1 MVAVKGLEKFAPKDF
16 PGFIASTVFLAG
28 CNFRCPYCHNSD
40 LVLQPERLADIP
52 MDFFLAYLDSRKG
65 WLEGICVTGGEPLL
79 AEEIESFLTVIK
91 QRGLLIKLDT
101 NGSRPDRLEGLLV
114 AGLVDRI
121 AMDVKAPLE
130 RYREVTGSKVN
141 ADDIARSASILRES
155 GLPHLFRTTVVP
167 GLIGVEDI
175 EAIGRWLEGAAVYQV
190 QQFSPVG
197 TLDAEYR
204 RIKPYSRDEV
214 KRLADAARPFF
225 KDVLIEGI

>member
-16 PGFIASTVFLAG
+16 PGFIASTVFLGG
-28 CNFRCPYCHNSD
+28 CNFRCPYCHNAE
-40 LVLQPERLADIP
+40 LVLRPERLADIP

-79 AEEIESFLTVIK
+79 AEEIESFLAVIK

-101 NGSRPDRLEGLLV
+101 NGSRPDRLERLLE
-114 AGLVDRI
+114 ADLIDRA
-121 AMDVKAPLE
+121 AMDVKAPLD
-130 RYREVTGSKVN
+130 RYREVTGSKVD
-141 ADDIARSASILRES
+141 AESIIRSAAILRAS
-155 GLPHLFRTTVVP
+155 GRPHLFRTTVVP

-175 EAIGRWLEGAAVYQV
+175 ETIGRWLWGADVYQV

-197 TLDAEYR
+197 TLDAEYG

>member
-1 MVAVKGLEKFAPKDF
+1 MVTVKGLEKFAPKDF
-16 PGFIASTVFLAG
+16 PGFIASTVFLGG
-28 CNFRCPYCHNSD
+28 CNFRCPYCHNAE
-40 LVLQPERLADIP
+40 LVLRPERLADIP
-52 MDFFLAYLDSRKG
+52 MEFFLAYLDSRKG

-79 AEEIESFLTVIK
+79 AEEIEIFLTVIK

-101 NGSRPDRLEGLLV
+101 NGSRPDRLESLL
-114 AGLVDRI
+114 AEGLVDRI
-121 AMDVKAPLE
+121 AMDIKAPLE
-130 RYREVTGSKVN
+130 RYREVTGSRVN

-225 KDVLIEGI
+225 GEVRIEGI

>member
-16 PGFIASTVFLAG
+16 PGFIASTVFLGG
-28 CNFRCPYCHNSD
+28 CNFRCPYCHNAE
-40 LVLQPERLADIP
+40 LVLRPERLADIP
-52 MDFFLAYLDSRKG
+52 LNFFLAYLDSRKG

-79 AEEIESFLTVIK
+79 ADEIESFLTVIK
-91 QRGLLIKLDT
+91 QRGLLIKLDS
-101 NGSRPDRLEGLLV
+101 NGSRPDRLEGLLA
-114 AGLVDRI
+114 AGLVDRL
-121 AMDVKAPLE
+121 AMDIKAPLV

-141 ADDIARSASILRES
+141 ADDIARSASILRDS
-155 GLPHLFRTTVVP
+155 GLPYLFRTTVVP